1 MASVKVTL
9 CSAPSVALALL
20 FALRIHDDFTRH
32 IVLSLTATKVLVMMP
47 FGILLWLG
55 STVAF
60 CVTVA

>member
-1 MASVKVTL
+1 
-9 CSAPSVALALL
+9 
-20 FALRIHDDFTRH
+20 
-32 IVLSLTATKVLVMMP
+32 VLPLTAAKVLVMMP